1 MDAVSMDG
9 ERVREGERANIG
21 QSVTICGGSSGR
33 RLPEVLISYLIKSR
47 PGRLRPPNCQHV
59 VTPCPATT
67 CFPFLT
73 WSTSFPASTGSSFL
87 EIVAI

>member
-47 PGRLRPPNCQHV
+47 PREL
-59 VTPCPATT
+59 PACSDA

-73 WSTSFPASTGSSFL
+73 SSTGS
-87 EIVAI
+87 